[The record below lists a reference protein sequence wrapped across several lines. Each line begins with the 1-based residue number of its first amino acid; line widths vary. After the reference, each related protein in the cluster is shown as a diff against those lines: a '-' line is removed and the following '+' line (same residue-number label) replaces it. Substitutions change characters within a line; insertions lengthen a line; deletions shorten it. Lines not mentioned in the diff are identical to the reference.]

1 MPEIVN
7 GRPLVAMVTGA
18 AQGIGLATAWEFA
31 RQGASVAVTDINL
44 PLAEEAAA
52 SIRAEGHQAQ
62 AFAIDVAN
70 GESVRQVVDAVT
82 HRFGAVKILVNNA
95 GIAGRAAPL
104 TELSEE
110 EWDKV
115 MAIDVK
121 SLFLCCKFVLP
132 GMIEAGGGA
141 IVNVASVAGK
151 EGNPRM
157 VPYSTAKAGVI
168 GFTKAL
174 AKEVTSY
181 NIRVNAVSPAVID
194 TPILKQLTPQ
204 QVEYMTSRIP
214 MGRVGRPE
222 EVAAVIAFLASDKAS
237 FVTGQCYDVSGGR
250 STY

>member
-1 MPEIVN
+1 LSGGPV
-7 GRPLVAMVTGA
+7 VAIVTGA
-18 AQGIGLATAWEFA
+18 GQGIGLATAWELA
-31 RQGASVAVTDINL
+31 GQGASVGLLDIHL
-44 PLAEEAAA
+44 GLAEEASAA
-52 SIRAEGHQAQ
+52 LRAKGHRAQ
-62 AFAIDVAN
+62 PFMGDVAN
-70 GESVRQVVDAVT
+70 AENVREAVERVV
-82 HRFGAVKILVNNA
+82 RELGAVKILVNNA
-95 GIAGRAAPL
+95 GIAGRAAPI
-104 TELSEE
+104 TELTDE
-110 EWDKV
+110 EWDTV

-121 SLFLCCKFVLP
+121 SLFLCSRAVLP
-132 GMIEAGGGA
+132 GMIASGGGA

-174 AKEVTSY
+174 AKEVVSF
-181 NIRVNAVSPAVID
+181 NIRVNAVSPAVVD

-214 MGRVGRPE
+214 MGRAGKVE
-222 EVAAVIAFLASDKAS
+222 EVAAVIGFLASDKAS

>member
-1 MPEIVN
+1 VAEIVN
-7 GRPLVAMVTGA
+7 GRPLAVMVTGA

-31 RQGASVAVTDINL
+31 QQGASVAVADINL
-44 PLAEEAAA
+44 PLAEESAA
-52 SIRAEGHQAQ
+52 SIRARGYQAQ

-70 GESVRQVVDAVT
+70 GESVRQVVDAVM
-82 HRFGAVKILVNNA
+82 HKFGAVRILVNNA

-121 SLFLCCKFVLP
+121 SLFLCCKCVLP
-132 GMIEAGGGA
+132 GMIESGGGA

-151 EGNPRM
+151 EGNPRL

-181 NIRVNAVSPAVID
+181 NIRVNAVSPAVIE

-222 EVAAVIAFLASDKAS
+222 EVAAVIGFLASDKAS

>member
-1 MPEIVN
+1 LGEGPV
-7 GRPLVAMVTGA
+7 VALVTGA
-18 AQGIGLATAWEFA
+18 GQGIGLATAWELA
-31 RQGASVAVTDINL
+31 GQGASVGLIDIHMD
-44 PLAEEAAA
+44 LAEEASGAL
-52 SIRAEGHQAQ
+52 RAKGHRAQ
-62 AFAIDVAN
+62 AYMADVAN
-70 GESVRQVVDAVT
+70 RESVRETVQRVVHDL
-82 HRFGAVKILVNNA
+82 GAVKILVNNA
-95 GIAGRAAPL
+95 GIAGRAAPI
-104 TELSEE
+104 TELTEE
-110 EWDKV
+110 EWDTV

-121 SLFLCCKFVLP
+121 SLFLCSQAVLP
-132 GMIEAGGGA
+132 GMISGGGGT

-174 AKEVTSY
+174 AKEVVSF
-181 NIRVNAVSPAVID
+181 NIRVNAVSPAVVD
-194 TPILKQLTPQ
+194 TPILRQLTPQ

-214 MGRVGRPE
+214 MGRVGRVE

>member
-1 MPEIVN
+1 LGEGPV
-7 GRPLVAMVTGA
+7 VALVTGA
-18 AQGIGLATAWEFA
+18 GQGIGLATAWELA
-31 RQGASVAVTDINL
+31 GQGASVGLIDIHVE
-44 PLAEEAAA
+44 LAEEASAA
-52 SIRAEGHQAQ
+52 LRAKGHRAR
-62 AFAIDVAN
+62 AFMADVAN
-70 GESVRQVVDAVT
+70 GESVRETVQRVVHDL
-82 HRFGAVKILVNNA
+82 GAVQILVNNA
-95 GIAGRAAPL
+95 GIAGRAAPI
-104 TELSEE
+104 TELTEE
-110 EWDKV
+110 EWDTV

-121 SLFLCCKFVLP
+121 SLFLCSRAVLP
-132 GMIEAGGGA
+132 GMISGGGGA

-174 AKEVTSY
+174 AKEVISF
-181 NIRVNAVSPAVID
+181 NIRVNAVSPAVVD
-194 TPILKQLTPQ
+194 TPILRQLTPQ

-214 MGRVGRPE
+214 MGRVGRVE

>member
-1 MPEIVN
+1 LGEGPV
-7 GRPLVAMVTGA
+7 VAIVTGA
-18 AQGIGLATAWEFA
+18 GQGIGLATAWELA
-31 RQGASVAVTDINL
+31 GQGASVGLIDIHL
-44 PLAEEAAA
+44 ALAEEASAA
-52 SIRAEGHQAQ
+52 FRAKGHRAR
-62 AFAIDVAN
+62 AFMADVAN
-70 GESVRQVVDAVT
+70 GESVRETVERVVHDL
-82 HRFGAVKILVNNA
+82 GAVKILVNNA

-104 TELSEE
+104 TELTEE
-110 EWDKV
+110 EWDTV

-121 SLFLCCKFVLP
+121 SLFLCCRAVLP
-132 GMIEAGGGA
+132 GMIASGGGA

-174 AKEVTSY
+174 AKEVISF
-181 NIRVNAVSPAVID
+181 NIRVNAVSPAVVD
-194 TPILKQLTPQ
+194 TPILRQLTPQ

-214 MGRVGRPE
+214 MGRVGRVE
-222 EVAAVIAFLASDKAS
+222 EVAAVIGFLASDKAS

>member
-1 MPEIVN
+1 M
-7 GRPLVAMVTGA
+7 VAVVTGA
-18 AQGIGLATAWEFA
+18 GQGIGLATAWELA
-31 RQGASVAVTDINL
+31 RQGASVGLIDIHL
-44 PLAEEAAA
+44 PLAEDASAAL
-52 SIRAEGHQAQ
+52 RAKGHRVR
-62 AFAIDVAN
+62 AFAADVAN
-70 GESVRQVVDAVT
+70 AESVRAAVENVV
-82 HRFGAVKILVNNA
+82 RELGAVKVLVNNA
-95 GIAGRAAPL
+95 GIAGRTAPIM
-104 TELSEE
+104 ELSEE
-110 EWDKV
+110 EWDVV

-121 SLFLCCKFVLP
+121 SLFLCCRAVLP
-132 GMIEAGGGA
+132 SMIESGGGA

-174 AKEVTSY
+174 AKEVISS
-181 NIRVNAVSPAVID
+181 NIRVNAVSPAVVD

-214 MGRVGRPE
+214 MGRVGRTE
-222 EVAAVIAFLASDKAS
+222 EVAAVIGFLASDKAS

>member
-1 MPEIVN
+1 
-7 GRPLVAMVTGA
+7 L
-18 AQGIGLATAWEFA
+18 L
-31 RQGASVAVTDINL
+31 DIQ
-44 PLAEEAAA
+44 PAFAEEASEAM
-52 SIRAEGHQAQ
+52 RAKGHRARPFT
-62 AFAIDVAN
+62 ADVAN
-70 GESVRQVVDAVT
+70 GESVREAVARVV
-82 HRFGAVKILVNNA
+82 HELGPVKILVNNA
-95 GIAGRAAPL
+95 GIAGRAAPI
-104 TELSEE
+104 TELTDQ
-110 EWDKV
+110 EWDMV

-121 SLFLCCKFVLP
+121 SLFLCCRAVLP
-132 GMIEAGGGA
+132 GMIASGGGA

-174 AKEVTSY
+174 AKEVISF
-181 NIRVNAVSPAVID
+181 NIRVNAVSPAVVD

-214 MGRVGRPE
+214 MGRVGKVE
-222 EVAAVIAFLASDKAS
+222 EVAAVIGFLASDKAS

>member
-1 MPEIVN
+1 LPEIVN
-7 GRPLVAMVTGA
+7 GRPLTAIVTGA

-31 RQGASVAVTDINL
+31 RQGARVAVTDINL

-52 SIRAEGHQAQ
+52 SIRAEGRQAQ

-82 HRFGAVKILVNNA
+82 HKFGAVKILVNNA

-132 GMIEAGGGA
+132 GMIESGGGA

-181 NIRVNAVSPAVID
+181 NVRVNAVSPAVID